1 MTVILTTL
9 SVRSVS
15 SANMLSTI
23 KTVRGRVIQ
32 YDLRL
37 RRGNGSVIKND
48 LKKIDD
54 WLLQEALIEAD
65 CFYDQ
70 YAHTIFCGMNPKRLS
85 PADRTMLNEYLFGQ
99 EEVMLHN
106 SSKE

>member
-1 MTVILTTL
+1 VILTTL

-37 RRGNGSVIKND
+37 RRGNG
-48 LKKIDD
+48 
-54 WLLQEALIEAD
+54 
-65 CFYDQ
+65 
-70 YAHTIFCGMNPKRLS
+70 KR
-85 PADRTMLNEYLFGQ
+85 Y
-99 EEVMLHN
+99 
-106 SSKE
+106 